1 MTTTIFVF
9 QTAGR
14 GSYTLVGAR
23 SEAEA
28 KELVSHTNAE
38 LVGTVPADELFV
50 MTATSPTILFQK
62 EAAAIRAT
70 RTSRQTQSNV
80 SKIEM

>member
-14 GSYTLVGAR
+14 GSYTLVGATC
-23 SEAEA
+23 EAEA
-28 KELVSHTNAE
+28 MELVAHTDAE

-50 MTATSPTILFQK
+50 MTATSPTILFKK
-62 EAAAIRAT
+62 EAAAIRAS
-70 RTSRQTQSNV
+70 RTVHQSQSNV
-80 SKIEM
+80 